1 MSFNNETEYF
11 LSQDG
16 LRIYYRLWDIESPQK
31 ICCIVHGH
39 GEHSGR
45 YDHVAKALNEAGIC
59 VFAMDLRGHGLSQ
72 GKRGHAKSHEL
83 LMSDVEELLKTA
95 RSTYTELPMYLYGHS
110 LGGNLVANYT
120 IRMNTNELSGFI
132 LSSPWLKLA
141 FDPPSWKLS
150 LGRFLSSIWPSF
162 TQPSDL
168 NVNHLSRDPEV
179 VKAYVNDPLVHDKM
193 SAGLFTAI
201 LEAGDYALSETD
213 RIKIP
218 GLVYH
223 GNKDQ
228 ITDWHTSKSFASKL
242 EGVAF
247 TELDGVY
254 HEPHN
259 DLDKSAVIQSLINWI
274 KNH

>member
-1 MSFNNETEYF
+1 MSLNNETEYF

-16 LRIYYRLWDIESPQK
+16 LRIYFRLWDTESPQK

-45 YDHVAKALNEAGIC
+45 YEHVAKALNEAGIC

-72 GKRGHAKSHEL
+72 GKRGHAKSYEL
-83 LMSDVEELLKTA
+83 FMSDIEELLKTA
-95 RSTYTELPMYLYGHS
+95 RSIYTDLPMYLFGHS
-110 LGGNLVANYT
+110 MGGNLVANYA

-132 LSSPWLKLA
+132 LSSPWFKLA
-141 FDPPSWKLS
+141 FDPPPWKLKLGKFFTATWSS
-150 LGRFLSSIWPSF
+150 L

-168 NVNHLSRDPEV
+168 DTDHLSKDPEV
-179 VKAYVNDPLVHDKM
+179 VKAYINDPLVHDKI

-201 LEAGDYALSETD
+201 LEAGDYALSETA
-213 RIKIP
+213 RIKLT

-223 GNKDQ
+223 GNQDQ
-228 ITDWHTSKSFASKL
+228 IVDWTASKSFANKL
-242 EGVAF
+242 DEVSF
-247 TELDGVY
+247 SELDGVY

-259 DLDKSAVIQSLINWI
+259 DLEKSEVIQSLVNWI
-274 KNH
+274 VNH